1 MWSGGR
7 GVNVFSDHFFHLFFF
22 FRLRCWYHVLSRLST
37 TIYYT
42 SGFHIKTIDI
52 SQPFGQLDFL
62 LCRCKCVNLAESSL
76 KNLIWY
82 FPPHSDH
89 TQIRRRHAKIS
100 NQTCWRDKDQGQN
113 FPQTFIFEL
122 KLRAHIFSNAQI
134 LSYNLV
140 ERKKFI
146 IWTDFSWYFYCF
158 GDFSD
163 WFECILY

>member
-1 MWSGGR
+1 MKIF
-7 GVNVFSDHFFHLFFF
+7 FSDLFFF
-22 FRLRCWYHVLSRLST
+22 FYIHFFFGFFVLRCWYHMLSRLST

-42 SGFHIKTIDI
+42 SGFHIKTIYI
-52 SQPFGQLDFL
+52 SQPLGHINFL
-62 LCRCKCVNLAESSL
+62 LYRCKCVNLAESSL

-82 FPPHSDH
+82 FSPHSYQ

-100 NQTCWRDKDQGQN
+100 NQTCWRDKDLGQN
-113 FPQTFIFEL
+113 FPRTFIFKL
-122 KLRAHIFSNAQI
+122 KPRAHIFSNAQI

-140 ERKKFI
+140 QRKKFI
-146 IWTDFSWYFYCF
+146 IWTDFSSYFYCF